1 MNSLFCNLMFSDLNL
16 KTTWHYSQTSD
27 PTHSLRKLHKNLL
40 GTVFFKIAK
49 KWEIKLNVQNEDNGQ
64 MNSLTT

>member
-1 MNSLFCNLMFSDLNL
+1 MNSLFCNLMFSDLNQL
-16 KTTWHYSQTSD
+16 ENHMTLLSSD